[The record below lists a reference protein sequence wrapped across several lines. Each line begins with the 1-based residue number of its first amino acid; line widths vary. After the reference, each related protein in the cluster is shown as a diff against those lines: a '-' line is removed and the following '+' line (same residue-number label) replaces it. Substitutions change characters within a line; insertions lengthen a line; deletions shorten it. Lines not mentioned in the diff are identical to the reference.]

1 MAQYYFVK
9 KQGDRFVPTVVGDS
23 LLESLGFGRGEEAA
37 RRYAD
42 ASWSH
47 WSGPYAS
54 RAEAIRAA
62 SEASKGTSD
71 HGRDQTDRSFETA
84 RRRMAE
90 AYEQAAREM
99 DKKAADLLKAHD
111 AENQKLQE
119 RVRTGEATQ
128 TEYRKWCEDEAK
140 DRAFVHGMASTLS
153 RDAVDVDR
161 LARDYIN
168 DEIPQVY
175 AENANYA
182 AYEVE
187 SGIGWDTHSFDL
199 YDQSTVR
206 RLIMEQPNLV
216 PMVENEDG
224 TKDYRWNVQKFSAAI
239 TQSVLQGE
247 SIPNT
252 AERLRRVLKMDEN
265 AAVRAA
271 RTAMTAAENA
281 GRIDSY
287 KRAERIGI
295 KLEQQWMA
303 TRDERTRWSHRQLDG
318 QHVPVGNPFRVGND
332 TIRFP
337 ADPQAKGYLVWN
349 CRCTLVAWTPEM
361 AADDSMDWDKMPDG
375 TSYEEWKQRGAG
387 KPKEKKQITKDS
399 PLWQQCATEEQGRQ
413 VRAKVDE
420 LLSRSH
426 GRVSELWQK
435 YEGQLILADPV
446 HKDEDGKPQGAY
458 FVSYD
463 GPDYGK
469 RGVHMTVERS
479 LANTSNRGT
488 LSTWFHEFG
497 HHIDNV
503 AGGGR
508 FRYVSYDYK
517 DNLFGKTI
525 KAEVD
530 EYAKA
535 KQKEMLRRETE
546 RANALPFEEV
556 ADVRDLYRRNVV
568 TYAQYKRH
576 APILLEY
583 DMVRGL
589 TREQA
594 RDEYGMTA
602 KEYDSITKA
611 GQKSEKAIR
620 SAIARRASRMELVYD
635 EMGREIT
642 RDGLDTQ
649 LALGDIVEGATKGR
663 AQDTYGHGK
672 SYWKGDDKLSHE
684 AFAEFHSAECI
695 YAERPEILDKMI
707 ERFPRSYAVYQ
718 EMVAEMIDS

>member
-1 MAQYYFVK
+1 MGRYYFVK
-9 KQGDRFVPTVVGDS
+9 KQGDRFAPTVVGDS
-23 LLESLGFGRGEEAA
+23 LLESLGFGTGEGAA
-37 RRYAD
+37 IQYAI

-47 WSGPYAS
+47 WMGPYPT
-54 RAEAIRAA
+54 RADAIRAA
-62 SEASKGTSD
+62 NDANKGTTD
-71 HGRDQTDRSFETA
+71 HGREETDRAFETA

-99 DKKAADLLKAHD
+99 DGKAADLLKAHD
-111 AENQKLQE
+111 AENQKWQE

-128 TEYRKWCEDEAK
+128 EEYRKWCEDEAT
-140 DRAFVHGMASTLS
+140 DRAFVNGMARTLA

-271 RTAMTAAENA
+271 RTAMTSAENA

-318 QHVPVGNPFRVGND
+318 QHVPVGKPFKVNGD

-361 AADDSMDWDKMPDG
+361 AAADARDWDKMPDG
-375 TSYEEWKQRGAG
+375 TSYEEWKARGAG
-387 KPKEKKQITKDS
+387 RPKEQRQLTKDS
-399 PLWQQCATEEQGRQ
+399 PIWSQCATEEQGRQ
-413 VRAKVDE
+413 VRQKVDE
-420 LLSRSH
+420 LLAGSH

-435 YEGQLILADPV
+435 YEGQLTLADPV
-446 HKDEDGKPQGAY
+446 HKDKNGRPMLAYYTPYGA
-458 FVSYD
+458 
-463 GPDYGK
+463 
-469 RGVHMTVERS
+469 RGVYMTVERS
-479 LANTSNRGT
+479 LANVENRGT
-488 LSTWFHEFG
+488 LATWFHEFG
-497 HHIDNV
+497 HHIDNIV
-503 AGGGR
+503 GGR
-508 FRYVSYDYK
+508 SRWESYEYK
-517 DNLFGKTI
+517 DNLFGKTLRD
-525 KAEVD
+525 EVS
-530 EYAKA
+530 EYANA
-535 KQKEMLRRETE
+535 KHQEMLRRETE
-546 RANALPFEEV
+546 RANALPFEDI
-556 ADVRDLYRRNVV
+556 ANVRDLYRRNVL

-576 APILLEY
+576 APIILEY
-583 DMVRGL
+583 DMVREL
-589 TREQA
+589 TKEQA

-602 KEYDSITKA
+602 KEYDSVTKA

-642 RDGLDTQ
+642 QGGLSTQ

-672 SYWKGDDKLSHE
+672 GYWKDDENLALE
-684 AFAEFHSAECI
+684 AFAEFHGAECI
-695 YAERPEILDKMI
+695 YSERPEILDKMI

-718 EMVAEMIDS
+718 DIVTEMIEA